1 MEIAIVALGCFWGPE
16 IKFDKLNGVIKTE
29 VGYCGGN
36 SASTSYR
43 EVCTGNTNHAEVVKI
58 EYDNNKISYEDIL
71 NYFFEI
77 HDPTTLNRQ
86 GPDIGTQYRSEIF
99 YLDDGQENIAQK
111 ILKKYNEKFQGKIT
125 TKISPVKNY
134 CKAEEYH
141 QKYLEKKF

>member
-99 YLDDGQENIAQK
+99 YLDDGQENIAQT
-111 ILKKYNEKFQGKIT
+111 ILKK
-125 TKISPVKNY
+125 
-134 CKAEEYH
+134 
-141 QKYLEKKF
+141 